1 MLRKRLTVALA
12 VLALAALLE
21 GLMALW
27 ALNVAAQHLERGRV
41 VSDIQ
46 LGFVELSVTKQRLRT
61 WVSQR
66 QLDAGAQPAERDR
79 LLQSMR
85 DTLTQ
90 LQLHAQRAAALD
102 PGPDTRAEHLQ
113 RQDALAVLT
122 RSVDALA
129 GEVNRVQP
137 LRPGTDAR
145 TTWDALNE
153 RFDMSDGRD
162 LRQLLAQGS
171 ARELAAVQRERQAAD
186 RTLGWMRLLWT
197 IAASSL
203 ALGALLLAAYLTRAL
218 RQPLERLS
226 AGALALQRGDL
237 DHRIPEQ
244 GRDEFS
250 AVARSVNA
258 MAAELAEHRTA
269 ERQTRQRLE
278 EQVQAR
284 TAELQGA
291 LQSLRDV
298 DARRRQLFADIS
310 HELRTPTTA
319 IRGEAEITLRGQAK
333 PPAEYQAALRR
344 IVETAGQLGLVI
356 DDLLTIARNDI
367 DALALQRRAID
378 LAPAFTEAM
387 EQAQA
392 LAHERQVKI
401 HSAPLPSVPLPLL
414 ADPQRLRQLITLL
427 LDNAIRYSAPGGEV
441 RVRVLLAADTTLRCV
456 VEVCNGGIGI
466 APDELPRV
474 FERNFRGK
482 QARRHRADGSG
493 LGLAIGQALARAHG
507 GEIRLSSDPINGTTA
522 TLWLP
527 ITPYLESSDA

>member
-12 VLALAALLE
+12 VLALAAMLE
-21 GLMALW
+21 GLIALW
-27 ALNVAAQHLERGRV
+27 ALNIATQHLERGRV

-85 DTLTQ
+85 STLSRLRALT
-90 LQLHAQRAAALD
+90 QRAATLD
-102 PGPDTRAEHLQ
+102 PDADTRAEHPQ
-113 RQDALAVLT
+113 RQDALAVLG
-122 RSVDALA
+122 RSVDALER
-129 GEVNRVQP
+129 EVQRVQP

-145 TTWDALNE
+145 TTWGALNE
-153 RFDMSDGRD
+153 RFDISDGRD
-162 LRQLLAQGS
+162 LRELLAQGT
-171 ARELAAVQRERQAAD
+171 AREAAAVQRERRAAD
-186 RTLGWMRLLWT
+186 QTLGWMRLLWT
-197 IAASSL
+197 AAASSL

-226 AGALALQRGDL
+226 TGARALQRGDL

-284 TAELQGA
+284 TAELQSA
-291 LQSLRDV
+291 LQTLRDL

-310 HELRTPTTA
+310 HELRSPTTA
-319 IRGEAEITLRGQAK
+319 IRGEAEITLRGQTK
-333 PPAEYQAALRR
+333 PATEYQAALRR
-344 IVETAGQLGLVI
+344 IVETSGQLGLVI
-356 DDLLTIARNDI
+356 DDLLTMARSDI
-367 DALALQRRAID
+367 DTLALQRRTID
-378 LAPAFTEAM
+378 LAPVLTEAL

-392 LAHERQVKI
+392 LARERGVTVQT
-401 HSAPLPSVPLPLL
+401 APLPQAPLALL

-441 RVRVLLAADTTLRCV
+441 QVRVLLAADNTQRCL
-456 VEVCNGGIGI
+456 VEVRNSGIGI
-466 APDELPRV
+466 APDELARV
-474 FERNFRGK
+474 FERNFRGD

-507 GEIRLSSDPINGTTA
+507 GAIGLSSDPMHGTTA

-527 ITPYLESSDA
+527 ITPYLEHSEA